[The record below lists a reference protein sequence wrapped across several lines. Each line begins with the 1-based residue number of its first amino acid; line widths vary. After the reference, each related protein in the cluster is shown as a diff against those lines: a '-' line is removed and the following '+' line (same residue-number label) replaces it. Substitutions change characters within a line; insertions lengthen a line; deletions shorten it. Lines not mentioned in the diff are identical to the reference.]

1 MANFTVSPAGLRLME
16 RFEGFRETPY
26 ALPDGRFVV
35 GFGHVSA
42 SAAPMTRAQARVALA
57 ADANAVGARV
67 NELFPVGLTQ
77 TRFDALVSLA
87 HSIGWAA
94 FEASDVVRRL
104 QAGDAV
110 AAALAMLAWRKRAD
124 EAEGEV
130 CDALVR
136 RRIAEQAHFLCDDE
150 AEAAP
155 PSLALRPALDH
166 ACAILGAPTHRAPIN
181 PRAPAAAEAPLLLTQ
196 RVEDDAPPHAVTLR
210 QRVAAW
216 LNAVAPMRAARAGL

>member
-1 MANFTVSPAGLRLME
+1 ME

-26 ALPDGRFVV
+26 ALPDGRFIV

-42 SAAPMTRAQARVALA
+42 AATPMTRAQARVALA
-57 ADANAVGARV
+57 ADANAVGALV
-67 NELFPVGLTQ
+67 NEMFPGGLTQ
-77 TRFDALVSLA
+77 ARFDALVSFA

-94 FEASDVVRRL
+94 FEGSDVVRRL
-104 QAGDAV
+104 RAGDAV

-136 RRIAEQAHFLCDDE
+136 RRIAEQAHFLSDDD
-150 AEAAP
+150 AAASP

-166 ACAILGAPTHRAPIN
+166 ACAILGAPTHRASEET
-181 PRAPAAAEAPLLLTQ
+181 RAPAAAEAPLLLTQ

-216 LNAVAPMRAARAGL
+216 LNAVAPMRAARAGI